1 MSRWTTDGEPPA
13 AAARDAAD
21 EGPRTYEQA
30 LNLDLQYETDGKQ
43 TIANALAF
51 RDEFAAMLQRGFR
64 VIKHAPHHKPKTHKL
79 WLSRDGASV
88 WWQPALDAGPPA
100 AQFLVSDIHII
111 LSYPLEPGQQKG
123 AKFPTSKA
131 PISADFHSFR
141 LIFGRAIISRN
152 GLEAWMFFSGTRAR
166 GTLTLKRR

>member
-1 MSRWTTDGEPPA
+1 MQPVYPIHWLEGQVDEMINSTVSRNSDLPAYPIMRYVLSPDGCAESAYGEPPA

-64 VIKHAPHHKPKTHKL
+64 VIKHAPR
-79 WLSRDGASV
+79 RDGAGNARFEVASITLGV
-88 WWQPALDAGPPA
+88 P
-100 AQFLVSDIHII
+100 
-111 LSYPLEPGQQKG
+111 
-123 AKFPTSKA
+123 
-131 PISADFHSFR
+131 
-141 LIFGRAIISRN
+141 RATVPEQAS
-152 GLEAWMFFSGTRAR
+152 TRR
-166 GTLTLKRR
+166 ERSER